1 LNQTQEIRPRREG
14 STKKVN
20 NSMVNNSKVV
30 KIANSK
36 QMPDDF
42 YQSKTSN
49 RQESERDLKGAPE
62 GYYPDRKG

>member
-1 LNQTQEIRPRREG
+1 
-14 STKKVN
+14 
-20 NSMVNNSKVV
+20 MVNNSKIV

-36 QMPDDF
+36 QMPEDF